1 MKNYVIILGAAI
13 MMLLGTSC
21 ERRSYEM
28 PHFRSV
34 RSEIVMNSET
44 DMNETYVYYSIEPDY
59 GYGYGHVPLRLIM
72 SSSALFEECDT
83 VSEFW
88 DEMVAT
94 SYSTRHFSIPSSI
107 RPLNKSCYYFLEFQ
121 PPFSAPI
128 RSEVYEMAVAS
139 GVGFSPI
146 GLITDITNHSAKVS
160 FQIVSLN
167 DITVEKCGIAWNKD
181 KERLLESDY
190 IQKYANNT
198 KSISIGSSQKEQ
210 SALLEKAT
218 TLQTA
223 NTLQPNTTYYVRAY
237 AIATNGNTSY
247 SDTWTFT
254 TTK

>member
-44 DMNETYVYYSIEPDY
+44 GMNETYVYYVIEPGYDY
-59 GYGYGHVPLRLIM
+59 GHIPLRLIM

-107 RPLNKSCYYFLEFQ
+107 RPLNKSCYYFLESQ

-128 RSEVYEMAVAS
+128 RSEVYEMVVTS
-139 GVGFSPI
+139 GVCFSPI

-167 DITVEKCGIAWNKD
+167 DLTVEKCGIAWGTD
-181 KERLLESDY
+181 KEWLLESDY

-198 KSISIGSSQKEQ
+198 KSINIGSSQKEQ

-218 TLQTA
+218 TLQTD

-237 AIATNGNTSY
+237 AITSIGTFY